1 MLFKTRG
8 IVLKVTDYSE
18 SSVVA
23 QIFTEQFGL
32 QAYLVNGVKK
42 PKAKIRQQMLQ
53 PLHLLDMVVYHKQQ
67 GGLQRISELR
77 QLPIFRSI
85 PYDMAKSAVVQFL
98 NEVLYKCLRHQTAD
112 EPLFSYV
119 FSAIT
124 WLDETH
130 EMPPHFHLHFLLRL
144 TRFLGFY
151 PAAAQAGQYYFD
163 LKDGVFCTHAPG
175 HSLVLMEPH
184 TGQWSSILQCSIE
197 ALAQLRMNLAD
208 RRYLLSKIIDF
219 YRLHID
225 GIGEIQ
231 SHLILEEVLS

>member
-1 MLFKTRG
+1 MLYKTRG

-23 QIFTEQFGL
+23 QVFTEQFGI

-42 PKAKIRQQMLQ
+42 PRAKIHMHMLQ

-67 GGLQRISELR
+67 SGLQRISELR
-77 QLPIFRSI
+77 QLPLFRSI
-85 PYDMAKSAVVQFL
+85 PYDIAKSTVVQFL
-98 NEVLYKCLRHQTAD
+98 NEVLYKCLRHQSSD
-112 EPLFSYV
+112 EPLFSYI
-119 FSAIT
+119 FNAMI
-124 WLDETH
+124 WLDETQ
-130 EMPPHFHLHFLLRL
+130 EMPPSFHLHFLLRL

-151 PAAAQAGQYYFD
+151 PAAPQPGQHFFD
-163 LKDGVFCTHAPG
+163 LKDGVFCPHAPG

-184 TGQWSSILQCSIE
+184 SSQWSSIIQCPLE
-197 ALAQLRMNLAD
+197 NLAQLRMSLPD
-208 RRYLLSKIIDF
+208 RRYLLTKVIDF

-225 GIGEIQ
+225 SIGEIK